1 MSRQRDFNAEHF
13 GDLAWA
19 LFMMFDRR
27 IVVLNPNSSEL
38 VTLSIEAAL
47 APLKLAG
54 GPEIECVTL
63 RSGPAAI
70 ESDDDVAEVGP
81 FVKEFVRENS
91 TIADAFVIACF
102 SDPGLES
109 ARRST
114 RTPVFGIAEC
124 GYLTALTRGA
134 RFGVISILE
143 GSIPRHRRYIRALGI
158 ESRLA
163 GDLPLGLGVGE
174 LSQSGRVRERLI
186 AVGERLKRNHG
197 ADVLVLGCAGLAGY
211 RADFERV
218 ISVPVVEPVQAAVT
232 MAAGTVLTANN

>member
-1 MSRQRDFNAEHF
+1 MSRQRDFNAKHF
-13 GDLAWA
+13 GDLAWVLIA
-19 LFMMFDRR
+19 MSDHR

-38 VTLSIEAAL
+38 VTLSIDAAL

-70 ESDDDVAEVGP
+70 ESDDDVAEVAP
-81 FVKEFVRENS
+81 FVKKFVRENS
-91 TIADAFVIACF
+91 IIAGAFVIACF

-114 RTPVFGIAEC
+114 RTPVFGMAEC

-143 GSIPRHRRYIRALGI
+143 SSIPRHGRYISTLGL
-158 ESRLA
+158 ESRFA

-174 LSQSGRVRERLI
+174 LTQSGRVRERLI
-186 AVGERLKRNHG
+186 AVGEKLTRNHG

-211 RADFERV
+211 RADFERAV
-218 ISVPVVEPVQAAVT
+218 SVPVVDPVQAAVT